1 MFDRRAWNIMEA
13 TNSKKKNIKSD
24 KLPLNTFERI
34 DMTDSNIRKYKKSNK
49 GLSHIRTGKDYKGYI
64 YIDSEDNVVGFINMR
79 ISDKYIQAIEVSKDY
94 QSKGLGKALLHELL
108 KMGAK
113 RLSVNKKNTIAL
125 DLYRDLFSVEK
136 EDNTMY
142 YMVLDSSKCLSETTE
157 VKYKKAFNFTTM
169 KKENVILF
177 EDYSILYEADD
188 DLGPSDY
195 GNEEDVDAQ
204 ASDVGEEDTGGGD
217 ELEAQDYGDEDNIE
231 DTGDSGEED
240 IGDDMGDMDAGGN
253 DMDMGDDIGG
263 DDTAGTDDE
272 SSTDE
277 QTDNENT
284 DENSDDK
291 ENNKYLIRDFIELYR
306 RIEEIIEKLNISEQ
320 AKLNRDPSFN
330 KVRENLEKIRKVTFD
345 YIVDVFNKES
355 YVSNLYQFN
364 LIIQNINANIE
375 LLDNSYVAKMNRE
388 SKDKDKKR
396 KSK

>member
-113 RLSVNKKNTIAL
+113 RLSVNKKNTVAL